1 MADYRE
7 AFVGIDV
14 AKLRNAVA
22 IAEAGREGE
31 VRFFGE
37 VDASAVNMRRVIV
50 RIASRFN
57 RVHFC
62 YEAGPTGYGLYRLI
76 RSLGHECTVVAPSLI
91 PRKPGDRVKTNR
103 RDAVS
108 LARLMRAGELTAVWV
123 PDEGHEAMRDLVR
136 DCVESTEP
144 LDGPLQEAGC
154 VRQTNDGGLHRYRP

>member
-7 AFVGIDV
+7 ALIDV

-50 RIASRFN
+50 RIASRFD

-62 YEAGPTGYGLYRLI
+62 YEAGPT
-76 RSLGHECTVVAPSLI
+76 
-91 PRKPGDRVKTNR
+91 
-103 RDAVS
+103 
-108 LARLMRAGELTAVWV
+108 
-123 PDEGHEAMRDLVR
+123 AMAFLV
-136 DCVESTEP
+136 
-144 LDGPLQEAGC
+144 
-154 VRQTNDGGLHRYRP
+154 